1 MNVTALPNKIP
12 GDAVPLERLN
22 GNARLTESEK
32 IAEAS
37 RQFEALLLRQILV
50 ETQKPLLNS
59 KTADHSTASSI
70 YRDMI
75 SNQLADCISKSGAV
89 GLANSLEQQLG
100 RQAKTDFP
108 VETTTRAEAF
118 LTTASARETTR
129 LPLAQLP
136 GSAPDASDSGPQYK
150 SFRPHRS

>member
-1 MNVTALPNKIP
+1 MLNSSCADMNVTALPHKIP
-12 GDAVPLERLN
+12 GDDVPLERLN
-22 GNARLTESEK
+22 GNSRLTESEK
-32 IAEAS
+32 IGEAS

-100 RQAKTDFP
+100 RQAGTEFAS
-108 VETTTRAEAF
+108 ETATVSE
-118 LTTASARETTR
+118 
-129 LPLAQLP
+129 
-136 GSAPDASDSGPQYK
+136 SAPPDFDAGP
-150 SFRPHRS
+150 